1 MDVPGS
7 ENIAVKSREVARIE
21 MPAPLRREVRLL
33 GDLLGQVLAEFGG
46 AGLLEDVE
54 HLRRTVIAAREDQ
67 SEGAVAPEH
76 NSQDEIAAARLVAS
90 WPIARA
96 EQVARAFTCYFQLVN
111 LAEER
116 HRARALRERDR
127 GTEPLAES
135 LAQAVAE
142 IRSRYGDGRLH
153 ELLDDLLIHPV
164 LTAHPT
170 ESRRRA
176 VVAAIMRVGTQLEV
190 LDDPRA
196 SGREETEARRRLL
209 EEIDL
214 LWRTA
219 QLRST
224 QVRPLDEVRSVMAIF
239 DETLFRAVPEIYRD
253 LDAAL
258 GPDDAGLRPPL
269 APAFIRLGSWV
280 GGDRDGNPAVTAGVT
295 LEAMEI
301 QGDHVLRGL
310 ETAVTRLGRSLTAD
324 TVTTPPDEDL
334 GSRLAAARLAQPARL
349 ADIAARSPS
358 EQHRQYLLYAADR
371 IRATRLAPAR
381 GERSS
386 EQGVS
391 IAYRSPAELLDDLR
405 AVQRSLAVA
414 GAVRPAYGE
423 LQNLIWQV
431 ETFGFHL
438 AELEVRQHSRIHEV
452 ALSEIASGGRRST
465 QTEEVLSTFRVI
477 KEIQERFGTQA
488 CRRYVVSFTRDAR
501 DIANVYAL
509 AQAAGEAAT
518 GLEIEVIPLFETVE
532 DLQRAPEVLDG
543 MVELEPVRRQMATT
557 GRLEVMLGYSDSTK
571 EVGPVSAS
579 LALYEAQAEL
589 VRWAAR
595 RDVRLTLFHG
605 RGGALGRGGG
615 PANRAIRAQA
625 PGSIGGHFKVT
636 EQGEVVFARYSN
648 LAIARRH
655 LEQVASAVLMASLP
669 GVDEVAALPEGRFR
683 DLGARI
689 DGPARAAYR
698 GLVKSA
704 GFEQWFS
711 RVSPIDEL
719 GRLRLGSRPARRSQS
734 EKLEDLRAIPWVFAW
749 SQMRLNLPG
758 WFGLG
763 SGMAAVDLAELREAY
778 AEWPLFNVLLDN
790 AEMSLAKTDRRI
802 AERYLRLG
810 GRADLTAR
818 VLAEYDLTVD
828 RVLAVTDHA
837 RLLENHRVL
846 SWAVELRNPYVDA
859 LSHIQLHTLEA
870 LRGESIDQLERA
882 RLEQVLLVTVNG
894 VAAGLQNTG

>member
-1 MDVPGS
+1 
-7 ENIAVKSREVARIE
+7 VKSREVARIE

-33 GDLLGQVLAEFGG
+33 GDMLGQVLAEYGG
-46 AGLLEDVE
+46 PGLLDDVE
-54 HLRRTVIAAREDQ
+54 SLRRTVIVAREREDQ
-67 SEGAVAPEH
+67 G
-76 NSQDEIAAARLVAS
+76 AAARLVAS
-90 WPIARA
+90 WPIDRA

-127 GTEPLAES
+127 GTEPLPES
-135 LAQAVAE
+135 LEQAVAA
-142 IRSRYGDGRLH
+142 IRAGHGEETLRR
-153 ELLDDLLIHPV
+153 LLDDLVIHPV

-176 VVAAIMRVGTQLEV
+176 VVGAIARVGAQLEA
-190 LDDPRA
+190 LDDPRVSA
-196 SGREETEARRRLL
+196 REEREARRRLL

-253 LDAAL
+253 LDATL
-258 GPDDAGLRPPL
+258 SPDDAGLRPPI

-280 GGDRDGNPAVTAGVT
+280 GGDRDGNPAVTGEVT
-295 LEAMEI
+295 VNAMEI
-301 QGDHVLRGL
+301 HADHVLRGL
-310 ETAVTRLGRSLTAD
+310 ETALLRIGRSLTAD
-324 TVTTPPDEDL
+324 TVTTPPDQDL
-334 GSRLAAARLAQPARL
+334 GARLAAARLAQPARL
-349 ADIAARSPS
+349 ADLAARSPS

-371 IRATRLAPAR
+371 VRATRLADLT
-381 GERSS
+381 
-386 EQGVS
+386 
-391 IAYRSPAELLDDLR
+391 IAYRNPAELLDDLH
-405 AVQRSLAVA
+405 AVQRSLASA
-414 GAVRPAYGE
+414 GAERVAYGE
-423 LQNLIWQV
+423 LQNVVWQV

-438 AELEVRQHSRIHEV
+438 AELEVRQHSRIHDV
-452 ALSEIASGGRRST
+452 ALSEVKGEGRRST
-465 QTEEVLSTFRVI
+465 QTEEVLATFRAI
-477 KEIQERFGTQA
+477 KQIQERFGVAA
-488 CRRYVVSFTRDAR
+488 CRRYIVSFTRDSR

-509 AQAAGEAAT
+509 GEAAIE
-518 GLEIEVIPLFETVE
+518 GGPAPEIDVIPLFETVE
-532 DLQRAPEVLDG
+532 DLGRAPLVLDG
-543 MVELEPVRRQMATT
+543 MLELDPVLRQMEAT

-579 LALYEAQAEL
+579 LALYKAQAEL
-589 VRWAAR
+589 VRWAANR
-595 RDVRLTLFHG
+595 SVRLTLFHG

-625 PGSIGGHFKVT
+625 PGSIAGHFKVT

-669 GVDEVAALPEGRFR
+669 DVDAVAERAEGRFR
-683 DLGARI
+683 ELGNRI
-689 DGPARAAYR
+689 DEPARAAYR
-698 GLVKSA
+698 GLIESD
-704 GFEQWFS
+704 GFEHWFT

-719 GRLRLGSRPARRSQS
+719 GRMRLGSRPARRSGSQ
-734 EKLEDLRAIPWVFAW
+734 KLEELRAIPWVFAW

-758 WFGLG
+758 WYGLG
-763 SGMAAVDLAELREAY
+763 SGMAAADLADLRAAY

-802 AERYLRLG
+802 AERYLDLG
-810 GRADLTAR
+810 GRADLTGR
-818 VLAEYDLTVD
+818 ILSEYDLTVE
-828 RVLAVTDHA
+828 RVLAVTGHS

-870 LRGESIDQLERA
+870 LRGDSIDQLERA

>member
-1 MDVPGS
+1 
-7 ENIAVKSREVARIE
+7 VKSREAARIE

-33 GDLLGQVLAEFGG
+33 GDLLGQVLAEYGG
-46 AGLLEDVE
+46 SGLLEDVE
-54 HLRRTVIAAREDQ
+54 NLRRTVIVAREKEDQ
-67 SEGAVAPEH
+67 A
-76 NSQDEIAAARLVAS
+76 AAARLVAE
-90 WPIARA
+90 WPIDRA
-96 EQVARAFTCYFQLVN
+96 EQVARAFTCYFQLIN

-135 LAQAVAE
+135 LELAVAE
-142 IRSRYGDGRLH
+142 IRARHGEPTLR
-153 ELLDDLLIHPV
+153 ELLDDLVIHPV

-176 VVAAIMRVGTQLEV
+176 VVAAIGRVGAQLEA
-190 LDDPRA
+190 LDDPRVSA
-196 SGREETEARRRLL
+196 REERDARRRLL

-239 DETLFRAVPEIYRD
+239 DETLFRTVPEIYRD

-258 GPDDAGLRPPL
+258 SPDDAGTRPPI

-280 GGDRDGNPAVTAGVT
+280 GGDRDGNPAVTAAVT
-295 LEAMEI
+295 VDAMEI
-301 QGDHVLRGL
+301 HADHVLRGL
-310 ETAVTRLGRSLTAD
+310 ETALMRIGRSLTAD
-324 TVTTPPDEDL
+324 TVTTPPDQEL
-334 GSRLAAARLAQPARL
+334 GSRLATARLAQPARL
-349 ADIAARSPS
+349 ADLAARSPS

-371 IRATRLAPAR
+371 VRATRLAD
-381 GERSS
+381 ET
-386 EQGVS
+386 
-391 IAYRSPAELLDDLR
+391 IAYRTPGELLDDLR
-405 AVQRSLAVA
+405 AVQRSLASA
-414 GAVRPAYGE
+414 GAGRLAYGE
-423 LQNLIWQV
+423 LQSLVWQV

-438 AELEVRQHSRIHEV
+438 AELEVRQHSRVHDA
-452 ALSEIASGGRRST
+452 ALSEVKGGGQRSA
-465 QTEEVLSTFRVI
+465 QTEDVLATFRAI
-477 KEIQERFGTQA
+477 EQLQERFGVAA
-488 CRRYVVSFTRDAR
+488 CRRYIVSFTRDSS
-501 DIANVYAL
+501 DIANVYEL
-509 AQAAGEAAT
+509 AGVAT
-518 GLEIEVIPLFETVE
+518 EGGPAPEIEVVPLFETVE
-532 DLQRAPEVLDG
+532 DLARAPLVLDG
-543 MVELEPVRRQMATT
+543 MVELEPVRRRMEAT

-579 LALYEAQAEL
+579 LALYEAQAQL
-589 VRWAAR
+589 VRWAANR
-595 RDVRLTLFHG
+595 GVRLTLFHG

-625 PGSIGGHFKVT
+625 PGSIAGHFKVT

-648 LAIARRH
+648 PAIARRH
-655 LEQVASAVLMASLP
+655 LEQVASAVLMASVP
-669 GVDEVAALPEGRFR
+669 DVDAMAGRAEDRFR
-683 DLGARI
+683 ELGHRI
-689 DGPARAAYR
+689 DQPARNAYR
-698 GLVKSA
+698 GLIESD
-704 GFEQWFS
+704 GFEQWFT

-719 GRLRLGSRPARRSQS
+719 GRMRLGSRPARRSGSQ
-734 EKLEDLRAIPWVFAW
+734 KLEELRAIPWVFAW

-758 WFGLG
+758 WYGLG
-763 SGMAAVDLAELREAY
+763 SGMAAADLAELREAY

-802 AERYLRLG
+802 AERYLDLG
-810 GRADLTAR
+810 GRADLSGR
-818 VLAEYDLTVD
+818 ILSEYDVTVD
-828 RVLAVTDHA
+828 RLLAVTGHS

>member
-1 MDVPGS
+1 
-7 ENIAVKSREVARIE
+7 VKSREVARIE
-21 MPAPLRREVRLL
+21 MPVPLRREVHLL
-33 GDLLGQVLAEFGG
+33 GDMLGQVLSEYGG
-46 AGLLEDVE
+46 AGLLDDVE
-54 HLRRTVIAAREDQ
+54 QLRRTVIAARDTDD
-67 SEGAVAPEH
+67 EGAA
-76 NSQDEIAAARLVAS
+76 SRLVES
-90 WPIARA
+90 WPIGRA

-142 IRSRYGDGRLH
+142 IRSRDGDEMLRG
-153 ELLDDLLIHPV
+153 LLEDLVIHPV

-176 VVAAIMRVGTQLEV
+176 VVAAIMRVGDQLEV
-190 LDDPRA
+190 LDDPRV
-196 SGREETEARRRLL
+196 SGREEREARRRLL

-258 GPDDAGLRPPL
+258 GPADAGLRPPL
-269 APAFIRLGSWV
+269 APPFIRLGSWV
-280 GGDRDGNPAVTAGVT
+280 GGDRDGNPAVTAAVT
-295 LEAMEI
+295 VEAMEI
-301 QGDHVLRGL
+301 HADHVLRGL
-310 ETAVTRLGRSLTAD
+310 EAGVTRIGRALTAD

-349 ADIAARSPS
+349 ADMAARSPS
-358 EQHRQYLLYAADR
+358 EQHRQYLLYVADR
-371 IRATRLAPAR
+371 IRATRLTDP
-381 GERSS
+381 SM
-386 EQGVS
+386 
-391 IAYRSPAELLDDLR
+391 AYRSPAALLDDLR
-405 AVQRSLAVA
+405 AVQRSLAAA
-414 GAVRPAYGE
+414 GALRPAYGE
-423 LQNLIWQV
+423 LQNVIWQV

-438 AELEVRQHSRIHEV
+438 AELEVRQHSRIHEA
-452 ALSEIASGGRRST
+452 ALTEIKSGVRRST
-465 QTEEVLSTFRVI
+465 QTGEVLATFRAMRQ
-477 KEIQERFGTQA
+477 IQERFGAAA
-488 CRRYVVSFTRDAR
+488 CRRYIVSFTRGSGDV
-501 DIANVYAL
+501 ANVYAL
-509 AQAAGEAAT
+509 AEAAGEQAAG
-518 GLEIEVIPLFETVE
+518 LEMDVIPLFETVE
-532 DLQRAPEVLDG
+532 DLRRAPEVLDG
-543 MVELEPVRRQMATT
+543 MVELEPVRRRMDTS

-589 VRWAAR
+589 VAWAAR
-595 RDVRLTLFHG
+595 RGVRLTLFHG

-625 PGSIGGHFKVT
+625 PGSIAGHFKVT

-648 LAIARRH
+648 PAIARRH
-655 LEQVASAVLMASLP
+655 LEQVASAVLLASLP
-669 GVDEVAALPEGRFR
+669 EVGRAAFRPEIDQTRVDDRFR
-683 DLGARI
+683 DLGAQI
-689 DGPARAAYR
+689 EKPARAAYR
-698 GLVKSA
+698 GLVESD

-719 GRLRLGSRPARRSQS
+719 GRLRLGSRPARRGQSQ
-734 EKLEDLRAIPWVFAW
+734 KLDDLRAIPWVFAW

-763 SGMAAVDLAELREAY
+763 SGMAAANLAQLREAY
-778 AEWPLFNVLLDN
+778 AEWPLFNVLIDN

-802 AERYLRLG
+802 AERYLHLG

-828 RVLAVTDHA
+828 RVLAVTGHS

>member
-1 MDVPGS
+1 
-7 ENIAVKSREVARIE
+7 VKSREVARIE

-33 GDLLGQVLAEFGG
+33 GDMLGQVLAEYGG

-54 HLRRTVIAAREDQ
+54 SLRRTVIIAREEDDAGT
-67 SEGAVAPEH
+67 ST
-76 NSQDEIAAARLVAS
+76 RLVAS
-90 WPIARA
+90 WPIDRA
-96 EQVARAFTCYFQLVN
+96 EQVARAFTCYFQLIN

-135 LAQAVAE
+135 LAQAVEE
-142 IRSRYGDGRLH
+142 IRSGPGEAKLRQ
-153 ELLDDLLIHPV
+153 LLDDLVIHPV

-176 VVAAIMRVGTQLEV
+176 VVAAIARVGAQLEV
-190 LDDPRA
+190 LDDPRVSA
-196 SGREETEARRRLL
+196 REEREAKRRLL

-239 DETLFRAVPEIYRD
+239 DETLFRAIPEIYRD

-258 GPDDAGLRPPL
+258 SPDDAGLRPPI

-280 GGDRDGNPAVTAGVT
+280 GGDRDGNPAVSAGVT
-295 LEAMEI
+295 VDAMEI
-301 QGDHVLRGL
+301 HADHVLRGL
-310 ETAVTRLGRSLTAD
+310 ETALLRIGRSLTAD
-324 TVTTPPDEDL
+324 SVTTPPDQEL

-349 ADIAARSPS
+349 ADLAARSPS
-358 EQHRQYLLYAADR
+358 EQHRQYLLYAAER
-371 IRATRLAPAR
+371 VRATRVVDA
-381 GERSS
+381 SM
-386 EQGVS
+386 
-391 IAYRSPAELLDDLR
+391 AYRSPADLLDDLR
-405 AVQRSLAVA
+405 AVQRSLAAA
-414 GAVRPAYGE
+414 GAERLAYGE
-423 LQNLIWQV
+423 LQNLVWQV

-438 AELEVRQHSRIHEV
+438 AELEVRQHSSIHEV
-452 ALSEIASGGRRST
+452 ALREVNGGGRRSA
-465 QTEEVLSTFRVI
+465 QTEEALATLRAI
-477 KEIQERFGTQA
+477 RQIQQRFGVQA
-488 CRRYVVSFTRDAR
+488 CRRYIVSFTRDSS

-509 AQAAGEAAT
+509 AEAAAQ
-518 GLEIEVIPLFETVE
+518 GGPGPEIEVVPLFETVE
-532 DLQRAPEVLDG
+532 DLGRATVVLDG
-543 MVELEPVRRQMATT
+543 MVELEPVRRQMETT

-571 EVGPVSAS
+571 EVGPVSAT

-589 VRWAAR
+589 VRWAAHR
-595 RDVRLTLFHG
+595 GVRLTLFHG

-625 PGSIGGHFKVT
+625 PGSIAGHFKVT

-648 LAIARRH
+648 PAIARRH

-669 GVDEVAALPEGRFR
+669 EADTMAEREHGRFR
-683 DLGARI
+683 ELGNRI

-698 GLVKSA
+698 GLIESA
-704 GFEQWFS
+704 GFEHWFS

-719 GRLRLGSRPARRSQS
+719 GRMRLGSRPARRSGSQR
-734 EKLEDLRAIPWVFAW
+734 LEELRAIPWVFAW

-758 WFGLG
+758 WYGLG
-763 SGMAAVDLAELREAY
+763 SGMAAADTAELREAY

-802 AERYLRLG
+802 AERYLELG
-810 GRADLTAR
+810 EREDLSGRILS
-818 VLAEYDLTVD
+818 EYDLTVD
-828 RVLAVTDHA
+828 RVLDVTGHS

>member
-1 MDVPGS
+1 
-7 ENIAVKSREVARIE
+7 VKSREVARIE
-21 MPAPLRREVRLL
+21 MPVPLRREVRLL
-33 GDLLGQVLAEFGG
+33 GDMLGQVLSEYGG

-54 HLRRTVIAAREDQ
+54 QLRLTVIAARDTDD
-67 SEGAVAPEH
+67 EGAA
-76 NSQDEIAAARLVAS
+76 SRLVES
-90 WPIARA
+90 WPIGRA

-142 IRSRYGDGRLH
+142 IRSRDGDEMLRG
-153 ELLDDLLIHPV
+153 LLEDLVIHPV

-176 VVAAIMRVGTQLEV
+176 VVAAIMRVGDQLEV
-190 LDDPRA
+190 LDDPRV
-196 SGREETEARRRLL
+196 SGREEREARRRLL

-258 GPDDAGLRPPL
+258 GPADAGLRPPL
-269 APAFIRLGSWV
+269 APPFIRLGSWV
-280 GGDRDGNPAVTAGVT
+280 GGDRDGNPAVTAAVT
-295 LEAMEI
+295 VEAMEI
-301 QGDHVLRGL
+301 HADHVLRGL
-310 ETAVTRLGRSLTAD
+310 EAGVTRIGRALTAD

-349 ADIAARSPS
+349 ADMAARSPS
-358 EQHRQYLLYAADR
+358 EQHRQYLLYVADR
-371 IRATRLAPAR
+371 IRATRLTDP
-381 GERSS
+381 SM
-386 EQGVS
+386 
-391 IAYRSPAELLDDLR
+391 AYRSPAALLDDLR
-405 AVQRSLAVA
+405 AVQRSLAAA

-423 LQNLIWQV
+423 LQNVIWQV

-438 AELEVRQHSRIHEV
+438 AELEVRQHSRIHEA
-452 ALSEIASGGRRST
+452 ALTEIKSGARRST
-465 QTEEVLSTFRVI
+465 QTEEVLATFRAMRQ
-477 KEIQERFGTQA
+477 IQERFGAAA
-488 CRRYVVSFTRDAR
+488 CRRYIVSFTRGSGDV
-501 DIANVYAL
+501 ANVYAL
-509 AQAAGEAAT
+509 AEAAGEQAAG
-518 GLEIEVIPLFETVE
+518 LEMDVIPLFETVE
-532 DLQRAPEVLDG
+532 DLRRAPEVLDG
-543 MVELEPVRRQMATT
+543 MVELEPVRRRMDTS

-589 VRWAAR
+589 VAWAAR
-595 RDVRLTLFHG
+595 RGVRLTLFHG

-625 PGSIGGHFKVT
+625 PGSIAGHFKVT

-648 LAIARRH
+648 PAIARRH
-655 LEQVASAVLMASLP
+655 LEQVASAVLLASLP
-669 GVDEVAALPEGRFR
+669 EVGRAASRPEIDQTRVDDRFR
-683 DLGARI
+683 DLGAQI
-689 DGPARAAYR
+689 EKPARAAYR
-698 GLVKSA
+698 GLVESD

-719 GRLRLGSRPARRSQS
+719 GRLRLGSRPARRGQSQ
-734 EKLEDLRAIPWVFAW
+734 KLDDLRAIPWVFAW

-763 SGMAAVDLAELREAY
+763 SGMAAANLAELREAY
-778 AEWPLFNVLLDN
+778 AEWPLFNVLIDN

-802 AERYLRLG
+802 AERYLHLG
-810 GRADLTAR
+810 GRADLTTR
-818 VLAEYDLTVD
+818 VLAEYDLTVE
-828 RVLAVTDHA
+828 RVLAVTGHA

>member
-1 MDVPGS
+1 
-7 ENIAVKSREVARIE
+7 

-33 GDLLGQVLAEFGG
+33 GDLLGQVLAEYGG
-46 AGLLEDVE
+46 PGLLEDVE
-54 HLRRTVIAAREDQ
+54 NLRRTVIVAREEDDQ
-67 SEGAVAPEH
+67 T
-76 NSQDEIAAARLVAS
+76 AAARMVAS
-90 WPIARA
+90 WPIDRA

-127 GTEPLAES
+127 GTEPLPES
-135 LAQAVAE
+135 LEQAVAE
-142 IRSRYGDGRLH
+142 IRSGQGEERLR
-153 ELLDDLLIHPV
+153 ELLDDLVIHPV

-176 VVAAIMRVGTQLEV
+176 VVAAIARVGAQLEA
-190 LDDPRA
+190 LDDPRV
-196 SGREETEARRRLL
+196 SSREEREARRRLL

-258 GPDDAGLRPPL
+258 SPEDAGLRPPI
-269 APAFIRLGSWV
+269 APPFVRLGSWV
-280 GGDRDGNPAVTAGVT
+280 GGDRDGNPAVTAEVT
-295 LEAMEI
+295 VNAMEI
-301 QGDHVLRGL
+301 HADHVLRGL
-310 ETAVTRLGRSLTAD
+310 ETGLLRIGRSLTAD
-324 TVTTPPDEDL
+324 TVTTPPDQDL
-334 GSRLAAARLAQPARL
+334 GARLAAARLAQPARL
-349 ADIAARSPS
+349 ADLAARSPS

-371 IRATRLAPAR
+371 VRATRLADAT
-381 GERSS
+381 
-386 EQGVS
+386 
-391 IAYRSPAELLDDLR
+391 IAYRDPAVLLDDLR
-405 AVQRSLAVA
+405 AVQGSLVAA
-414 GAVRPAYGE
+414 GADRLAYGE
-423 LQNLIWQV
+423 LQNLVWQV

-438 AELEVRQHSRIHEV
+438 AELEVRQHSRVHDAALVEV
-452 ALSEIASGGRRST
+452 KGGGGRSR
-465 QTEEVLSTFRVI
+465 QTEEVLATFRAI
-477 KEIQERFGTQA
+477 KQIQARFGVGA
-488 CRRYVVSFTRDAR
+488 CRRYIVSFTRDSG
-501 DIANVYAL
+501 DIANVYEL
-509 AQAAGEAAT
+509 AEAAT
-518 GLEIEVIPLFETVE
+518 QGELPPEIEVIPLFETVE
-532 DLQRAPEVLDG
+532 DLRRAPRVLDG
-543 MVELEPVRRQMATT
+543 MVELEPVRRRIETT
-557 GRLEVMLGYSDSTK
+557 GRMEVMLGYSDSTK

-589 VRWAAR
+589 VRWAANR
-595 RDVRLTLFHG
+595 GVRLTLFHG

-625 PGSIGGHFKVT
+625 PGSIAGHFKVT

-648 LAIARRH
+648 PAIARRP

-669 GVDEVAALPEGRFR
+669 DVDAVAERAESRFR
-683 DLGARI
+683 ELGNRI
-689 DGPARAAYR
+689 DEPARVAYR
-698 GLVKSA
+698 GLIETD

-719 GRLRLGSRPARRSQS
+719 GRMRLGSRPARRSGSQ
-734 EKLEDLRAIPWVFAW
+734 KLEELRAIPWVFAW

-758 WFGLG
+758 WYGLG
-763 SGMAAVDLAELREAY
+763 SGMAAADLAELREAY

-802 AERYLRLG
+802 AERYLDLG
-810 GRADLTAR
+810 GRAELSR
-818 VLAEYDLTVD
+818 RILSEYDLTVD
-828 RVLAVTDHA
+828 RVLEVTGHS